1 MYEVEETVQPLPFD
15 VRYDI
20 QTRAVCASDVAS
32 SRVDGNVTTGT
43 ITQSYNITLTQN
55 GQTITEIPE
64 GESATLTLTLDD
76 ASAVFDVNT
85 DLVLGFLFT
94 GNFSVTPNIPAIQ
107 IAEIQ
112 VSPPSDGSQ
121 GERTGAQTLLAGE
134 RSLSYTIRAIQD
146 NLTHDAAPDDNEHP
160 LEATAITVV
169 YPSEPAERIRV
180 GGTRNWVHYIN
191 IRDGVPPVATAIATP
206 IVTPVATTIAN
217 PNLAMGTVTITDST
231 PLNDPELGDT
241 LTASTVAADLD
252 GLTSPT
258 FSYEW
263 LRNGTAIVGTGAT
276 YDVTVADIGSTLEA
290 RAHFMDDLLNAET
303 LTSAATAEV
312 PSGPVIRAPNG
323 YLWDDNAAT
332 DDTITVDTSVMGYTY
347 VHTTAS
353 MFTYQW
359 VYVDANGLGASPA
372 TVPADMQE
380 YTLTMADDMK
390 YLQVEVEFTD
400 GNGDSVTKRANMQTR
415 LITERPPLEIPT
427 DVTATVARQGGSV
440 ALSWGLTS
448 LGGQNPS
455 GFDTATSRRRWQT
468 QNSQP
473 GLRRLAA

>member
-55 GQTITEIPE
+55 GQEITEIPE
-64 GESATLTLTLDD
+64 GESATLTLTLDPD
-76 ASAVFDVNT
+76 SAVYSRDVPLT
-85 DLVLGFLFT
+85 LGFLFS
-94 GNFSVTPNIPAIQ
+94 GNFN
-107 IAEIQ
+107 
-112 VSPPSDGSQ
+112 VSPPIPRIEP
-121 GERTGAQTLLAGE
+121 GEALVCSGGGPCGAAGEPNAPDEISSAQTLKAGE
-134 RSLSYTIRAIQD
+134 RSISFTIMAVAD
-146 NLTHDAAPDDNEHP
+146 TVAHGTDLNDNEHP

-276 YDVTVADIGSTLEA
+276 YDVTIADIGSTLEA
-290 RAHFMDDLLNAET
+290 RAHFVDDLA
-303 LTSAATAEV
+303 
-312 PSGPVIRAPNG
+312 
-323 YLWDDNAAT
+323 
-332 DDTITVDTSVMGYTY
+332 
-347 VHTTAS
+347 
-353 MFTYQW
+353 QC
-359 VYVDANGLGASPA
+359 
-372 TVPADMQE
+372 
-380 YTLTMADDMK
+380 
-390 YLQVEVEFTD
+390 
-400 GNGDSVTKRANMQTR
+400 
-415 LITERPPLEIPT
+415 
-427 DVTATVARQGGSV
+427 
-440 ALSWGLTS
+440 
-448 LGGQNPS
+448 
-455 GFDTATSRRRWQT
+455 
-468 QNSQP
+468 
-473 GLRRLAA
+473 